1 MRKLFLS
8 ILLASFSFS
17 VWSETNIKAEYK
29 ELVNYFFAAARTG
42 NVEVVDE
49 YLNHGFPVN
58 QRNNQ
63 TYTALM
69 VAAYSGHND
78 IVTTLIT
85 YGADVCLQDKR
96 GNTALMGALFKGEF
110 QIAKF
115 LYEHYSCEQTQKN
128 SAGQTLEEFAEMFG
142 QSKFIKTLASD

>member
-17 VWSETNIKAEYK
+17 AWPDTNIKAEYK
-29 ELVNYFFAAARTG
+29 ELVSYFFAAARTG

-58 QRNNQ
+58 QRNDQ
-63 TYTALM
+63 LYTALM

-85 YGADVCLQDKR
+85 YSADACLQDKR

-115 LYEHYSCEQTQKN
+115 LYDRSSCDQTQKN
-128 SAGQTLEEFAEMFG
+128 NAGQTLEEFAEMFG
-142 QSKFIKTLASD
+142 QSKFIKALASD